1 MSLKTL
7 SRGTLAALAA
17 MLVLGAG
24 AASGSRDVSSNI
36 TGVTRAAGET
46 GAAAQQVLGAAIELS
61 VQGEKL
67 RGEVDTFLRTVRA
80 A

>member
-24 AASGSRDVSSNI
+24 ASTIRLAPPLLIDQEQADFALNALGSAIRE
-36 TGVTRAAGET
+36 TEARA
-46 GAAAQQVLGAAIELS
+46 
-61 VQGEKL
+61 
-67 RGEVDTFLRTVRA
+67 
-80 A
+80 

>member
-24 AASGSRDVSSNI
+24 AQADP
-36 TGVTRAAGET
+36 VT
-46 GAAAQQVLGAAIELS
+46 
-61 VQGEKL
+61 KL
-67 RGEVDTFLRTVRA
+67 RIDFATYDFGSTAPASSSSAVSGRSSSWPGSAWFSPSPSA
-80 A
+80 GSMSAGA